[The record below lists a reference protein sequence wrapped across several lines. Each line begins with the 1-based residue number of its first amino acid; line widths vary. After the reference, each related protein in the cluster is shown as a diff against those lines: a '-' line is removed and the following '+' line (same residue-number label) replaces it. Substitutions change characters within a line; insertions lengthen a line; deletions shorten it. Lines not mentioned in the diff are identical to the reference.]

1 MRYRSLRWS
10 VGLWPKGLDSSSTTQ
25 DLVRIP
31 GLDATRARGA
41 KASEGCCPR
50 SSRGYGDTGGDEDEL
65 LSLAGKLRKV
75 PEAFERYVSTTTH
88 QYVGHVLGLVK
99 SYWPT
104 TRLDALGKGAKADC
118 TDEQFRQYLEE
129 TSVVANQIVESL
141 IKPESPWT
149 FGCRLIGVWPQ
160 VLWTNIEYLCNV

>member
-1 MRYRSLRWS
+1 MVLDLKILMYRNADEIEKLKKIKEDYDREALTVLQQLKTLSESRDSMQRELVDLRE
-10 VGLWPKGLDSSSTTQ
+10 
-25 DLVRIP
+25 VRDAAQEIAEVMEIP
-31 GLDATRARGA
+31 
-41 KASEGCCPR
+41 EGN
-50 SSRGYGDTGGDEDEL
+50 EDES
-65 LSLAGKLRKV
+65 LSLAGKLHKV

-118 TDEQFRQYLEE
+118 TDEQFRQYVEE

-141 IKPESPWT
+141 SKAESP
-149 FGCRLIGVWPQ
+149 
-160 VLWTNIEYLCNV
+160 